1 VGNGMMRHEP
11 VPVISDVPI
20 HHKRPAFAFFL
31 CVPSSPIFGII
42 LPRSGVKATRMGVWG
57 PGLLVDPPEGPSLV
71 HWKCG
76 SGISMIFIRVQKSA

>member
-1 VGNGMMRHEP
+1 MCPFTTNAPH
-11 VPVISDVPI
+11 SL
-20 HHKRPAFAFFL
+20 FFL
-31 CVPSSPIFGII
+31 CVPSSPIFGIV

-76 SGISMIFIRVQKSA
+76 SGISMFFIRVQKSA